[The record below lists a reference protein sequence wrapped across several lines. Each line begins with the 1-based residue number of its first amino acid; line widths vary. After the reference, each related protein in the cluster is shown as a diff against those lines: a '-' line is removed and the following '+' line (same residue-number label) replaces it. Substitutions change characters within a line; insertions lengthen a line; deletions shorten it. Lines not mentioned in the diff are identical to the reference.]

1 MSGDNFL
8 NDTSISKNNFNPKA
22 KRSFS
27 GLISMFCLTIG
38 KLEDL
43 HRINKTIPTIEY
55 LHKKGAKV
63 VLISHLST
71 GKKWL
76 AFFCCG
82 LFKQQSVFSS
92 KIYKRKKY

>member
-1 MSGDNFL
+1 
-8 NDTSISKNNFNPKA
+8 
-22 KRSFS
+22 
-27 GLISMFCLTIG
+27 MFDDG

-71 GKKWL
+71 GKNGSL
-76 AFFCCG
+76 S
-82 LFKQQSVFSS
+82 SVADYLNNKASFQV
-92 KIYKRKKY
+92 KFIKEKDIDNIKKK